1 MTRDEFLDQYKR
13 LAECFPA
20 RYGSKDKAQTI
31 FKLIEDMENA
41 WLIRATDRIVASVK
55 GDGDLVEAAG
65 IERRHLRSKR
75 FAEGICD
82 ALNACKY
89 SEHGLDEILSKYKV
103 KSLVEAIEKSKRGDF
118 DT

>member
-20 RYGSKDKAQTI
+20 RYGSKEKAQTI
-31 FKLIEDMENA
+31 YKLIEDMENA

-55 GDGDLVEAAG
+55 GDGDLVEAAA

-75 FAEGICD
+75 FAEDLCGAQI
-82 ALNACKY
+82 ANRY
-89 SEHGLDEILSKYKV
+89 SEHGLDEILGKYKV
-103 KSLVEAIEKSKRGDF
+103 KSLLEAIEKSKSGDVG
-118 DT
+118 